1 MEVFEAIEK
10 RTSVR
15 AFSSQPVARALL
27 ERLVDAGRRAPSGCN
42 VQPVEY
48 VVIIDVE
55 LKEKLAGITEY
66 GKFIHEAS
74 ACIAVISQNV
84 KYYLEDGCA
93 AVENI
98 LLAATGLGLASC
110 WVAGDKK
117 PYVMDILQLLHIPET
132 YKLVALIAIGY
143 AANPVSAREKRSL
156 AEVLHWDTFHPSQS

>member
-1 MEVFEAIEK
+1 MDVFRAIEQ

-15 AFSSQPVARALL
+15 TFSSQIVSRENL
-27 ERLVDAGRRAPSGCN
+27 EKLVDAGRRAPSGNN

-48 VVIIDVE
+48 VVITDAR
-55 LKEKLAGITEY
+55 LKAKLADITEY
-66 GKFIHEAS
+66 GKFIHDAP
-74 ACIAVISQNV
+74 ACIAVISQET

-93 AVENI
+93 AAENI

-117 PYVMDILQLLHIPET
+117 PYVANILSLLNVPER

-143 AANPVSAREKRSL
+143 AAKPVSVRDKRAL
-156 AEVLHWDTFHPSQS
+156 ANVLHWDTF